1 MSRRRGIP
9 MSTWTSRSTWEDRSM
24 NVLSISG
31 DQSQGPMWI
40 FAQRCGDDRA
50 ISRHRRQTQ
59 VATSHAVDVVCLD
72 DSRRARRTPV
82 MSSGGMSSMEI
93 LSVLSTISE
102 VLGISKELI
111 ACDGMGYYVPG
122 IFRVKS
128 GKGAGVHVCSA
139 TLSFYMRHAPNH
151 V

>member
-1 MSRRRGIP
+1 
-9 MSTWTSRSTWEDRSM
+9 M

-59 VATSHAVDVVCLD
+59 VATNHAVDVVCLD
-72 DSRRARRTPV
+72 ELRRARRTSV
-82 MSSGGMSSMEI
+82 MSSGGMSSTVI

-111 ACDGMGYYVPG
+111 ACDGMRYYVPC

-128 GKGAGVHVCSA
+128 GEKEQV
-139 TLSFYMRHAPNH
+139 YMCVRRRGRFT
-151 V
+151 